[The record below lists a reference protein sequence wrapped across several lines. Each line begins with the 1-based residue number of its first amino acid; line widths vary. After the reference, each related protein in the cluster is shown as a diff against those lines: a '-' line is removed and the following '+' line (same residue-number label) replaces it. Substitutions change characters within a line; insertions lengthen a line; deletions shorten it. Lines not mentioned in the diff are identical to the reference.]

1 MTTQAKVFEAKD
13 AVNRGADEVDMV
25 LNIGDVRDGRY
36 ERVEEEIRAVKE
48 AVGSHVLKVILE
60 TCLLNREE
68 IIQACLCA
76 KKAGSDFV
84 KTSTGFST
92 GGAQAETVRLMKE
105 TVGRDMGVKA
115 SGGIRT
121 METFQAMVKAGADRI
136 GTSSGVKLME
146 ADV

>member
-1 MTTQAKVFEAKD
+1 
-13 AVNRGADEVDMV
+13 
-25 LNIGDVRDGRY
+25 
-36 ERVEEEIRAVKE
+36 VEEEIRAVKE